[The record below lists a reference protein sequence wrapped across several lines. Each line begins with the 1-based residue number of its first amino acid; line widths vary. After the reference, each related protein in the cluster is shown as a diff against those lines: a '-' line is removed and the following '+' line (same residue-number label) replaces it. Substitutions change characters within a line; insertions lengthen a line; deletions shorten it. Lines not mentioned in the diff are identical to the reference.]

1 MAIRTQLEVFYQFA
15 ASDRLVVRLLV
26 AEFSSESEGLGV
38 VDLVSAPFSFSV
50 CRGLTVVQA
59 VLRL

>member
-1 MAIRTQLEVFYQFA
+1 MAIRAQFEVFYQFA
-15 ASDRLVVRLLV
+15 VAVRHVVQLFV

>member
-1 MAIRTQLEVFYQFA
+1 MAIRAQLGVFYQFA
-15 ASDRLVVRLLV
+15 AADRLVVRLLV

>member
-1 MAIRTQLEVFYQFA
+1 MAISAQLEVFYQFA
-15 ASDRLVVRLLV
+15 AAVGHVVRLLV
-26 AEFSSESEGLGV
+26 AEFPSESEGLGV

>member
-1 MAIRTQLEVFYQFA
+1 MAIRAQLEVFYQFA
-15 ASDRLVVRLLV
+15 AAVRHVVWLFV